1 MLAALEASGEQID
14 AAIQAED
21 YAAAMAVL
29 ASLRQPLDEFFAAV
43 MVNAP
48 ELDLRLNRLLLLAR
62 IRSALERVADFSLIE
77 DAPRRESAA

>member
-1 MLAALEASGEQID
+1 MGRCEASGGQIN

-21 YAAAMAVL
+21 YAAAMAAL

-48 ELDLRLNRLLLLAR
+48 EPDLRLNRLLLLAR
-62 IRSALERVADFSLIE
+62 ISSSLARVADFTLIE
-77 DAPRRESAA
+77 DAGRPAG